1 MNSFEAYKMFVTLK
15 LHFTSEKYDYFQYQG
30 KSSRIRV
37 DAFQKR
43 HDIHFFK
50 KIADKRDPQGLIV
63 SNIVYRDV
71 TWVGDFVSEEGEE
84 THKKWLRYTN
94 SLSYNATQEIKSL
107 TPDFKSF
114 FMVHKGQHP
123 ALMKMQKRQQISLE
137 TLIIL
142 NDILGFFPYW
152 EEKISDPIVW
162 PSLRDKCIKYKPF
175 LKYDYIKIKKLV
187 KEIMSSENDAK

>member
-1 MNSFEAYKMFVTLK
+1 MFMTLR
-15 LHFTSEKYDYFQYQG
+15 LHFTSEKYDYFAYQG
-30 KSSRIRV
+30 KSSKIRV
-37 DAFQKR
+37 DAFEKR
-43 HDIHFFK
+43 NDIHFFK
-50 KIADKRDPQGLIV
+50 RLSDKRDTEGLIV

-71 TWVGDFVSEEGEE
+71 TWIGDFLTEESEE
-84 THKKWLRYTN
+84 THKKWLRYTH

-114 FMVHKGQHP
+114 FLVNKGQHP
-123 ALMKMQKRQQISLE
+123 TLMKMHKRQQISLE

-162 PSLRDKCIKYKPF
+162 PSLRDKCGKYKPF
-175 LKYDYIKIKKLV
+175 LKYDYTKIKKLV
-187 KEIMSSENDAK
+187 KEIMSAEDDDK